1 MRTVPYSDDIHAA
14 LQCFGRNLK
23 VARKAKGLTQMDLAV
38 KLDTHYLTVGNWERG
53 ETEPPIRM
61 KERLAITLDVK
72 LDDVLA
78 NWMVWE
84 PAKAEEAG
92 G

>member
-1 MRTVPYSDDIHAA
+1 MRIEPYSSEITSA

-23 VARKAKGLTQMDLAV
+23 AARKAKGLTQMDLAV
-38 KLDTHYLTVGNWERG
+38 LLDTHYLTVGNWERG

-78 NWMVWE
+78 EWMVYE
-84 PAKAEEAG
+84 PRKAEEES
-92 G
+92 